1 MLYKR
6 TEIAN
11 LMGIS
16 DRTLRRIIIRE
27 NIAIKKNCML
37 TVRDIKLID
46 NELGTSI
53 MRFIK

>member
-1 MLYKR
+1 MMYKR

-27 NIAIKKNCML
+27 NIAIKKNCRL